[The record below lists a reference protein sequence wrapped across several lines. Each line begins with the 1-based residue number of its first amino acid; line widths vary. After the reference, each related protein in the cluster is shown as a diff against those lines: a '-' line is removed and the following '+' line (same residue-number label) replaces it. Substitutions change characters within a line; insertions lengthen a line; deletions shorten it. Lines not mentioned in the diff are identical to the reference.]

1 MDGPA
6 RRNLAKLIALPII
19 FLFVFASLYFIWELL
34 DLPPEDVL
42 IGIARDFFKRYGLVT
57 VFIGAFV
64 EGLLLIGWYF
74 PGAIVILAALLL
86 AGDNAWAAAQVLAA
100 TIAGLTLA
108 YTVNFFLGKYG
119 WYRVLVAF
127 GLREALERAKV
138 RLTRYGLSAIFTTYW
153 QMNLAS
159 LTSTAAGILH
169 FPAARFFAISIVACV
184 AWITFWGSMIF
195 FLGQAATALV
205 SLRVIIA
212 VIAAWIV
219 GRMIFAR
226 LRSRGSDASP
236 GNQIDQ

>member
-1 MDGPA
+1 MTIQTK
-6 RRNLAKLIALPII
+6 RNAVRLIAIPIV
-19 FLFVFASLYFIWELL
+19 FLFVFASLYFVWELL

-42 IGIARDFFKRYGLVT
+42 LGIARSYFERYGLIT

-86 AGDNAWAAAQVLAA
+86 AGHNPWAAAQVLMA
-100 TIAGLTLA
+100 TIAGLSVA
-108 YTVNFFLGKYG
+108 YLVNFLLGKYG
-119 WYRVLVAF
+119 WYRLLIAF
-127 GLREALERAKV
+127 GLREGLERAKA
-138 RLTRYGLSAIFTTYW
+138 RLTKYGLSAIFTTYW

-169 FPAARFFAISIVACV
+169 FPAAKFVLISVVACV

-219 GRMIFAR
+219 GRVIYAR
-226 LRSRGSDASP
+226 LRGRSGVEPHS
-236 GNQIDQ
+236 G

>member
-1 MDGPA
+1 MGNQTK
-6 RRNLAKLIALPII
+6 RNVVRLIAIPIV
-19 FLFVFASLYFIWELL
+19 FLFVFASLYFVWELL
-34 DLPPEDVL
+34 DLPTEEVL
-42 IGIARDFFKRYGLVT
+42 LGIARNYFERYGLIT

-86 AGDNAWAAAQVLAA
+86 AGNNPWAAAQVLMA
-100 TIAGLTLA
+100 TMAGLSIA
-108 YTVNFFLGKYG
+108 YVVNFLLGKYG
-119 WYRVLVAF
+119 WYRLLVAF
-127 GLREALERAKV
+127 GLREGLERAKA
-138 RLTRYGLSAIFTTYW
+138 RLTKYGLSAIFTTYW

-169 FPAARFFAISIVACV
+169 FPAAKFAIISVVACV

-219 GRMIFAR
+219 GRVIYAR
-226 LRSRGSDASP
+226 LRRRPDVEPHSG
-236 GNQIDQ
+236 

>member
-1 MDGPA
+1 MTNQTK
-6 RRNLAKLIALPII
+6 RNAVRLIAIPIV
-19 FLFVFASLYFIWELL
+19 FLFVFASLYLVWEML

-42 IGIARDFFKRYGLVT
+42 LGIARSYFERYGLIT

-86 AGDNAWAAAQVLAA
+86 AGHNPWAAAQVLMA
-100 TIAGLTLA
+100 TIAGLSVA
-108 YTVNFFLGKYG
+108 YLVNFLLGKYG
-119 WYRVLVAF
+119 WYRLLIAF
-127 GLREALERAKV
+127 GLREGLERAKA
-138 RLTRYGLSAIFTTYW
+138 RLTKYGLSAIFTTYW

-169 FPAARFFAISIVACV
+169 FPAAKFVLISVVACV

-219 GRMIFAR
+219 GRVIYAR
-226 LRSRGSDASP
+226 LRGRSGVEPHS
-236 GNQIDQ
+236 G

>member
-1 MDGPA
+1 MSTPA
-6 RRNLAKLIALPII
+6 RRKAARLIAIPII
-19 FLFVFASLYFIWELL
+19 FLFVFASLYLVWEFL

-42 IGIARDFFKRYGLVT
+42 LGIARSYFERYGLIT

-64 EGLLLIGWYF
+64 EGLLLVGWYF

-86 AGDNAWAAAQVLAA
+86 AGSNPWAAAQVLMA
-100 TIAGLTLA
+100 TMAGLSTA
-108 YTVNFFLGKYG
+108 YIVNFLLGKYG
-119 WYRVLVAF
+119 WYRLLIAF
-127 GLREALERAKV
+127 GLREGLDRAKA
-138 RLTRYGLSAIFTTYW
+138 RLTKYGLSAIFTTYW

-169 FPAARFFAISIVACV
+169 FPAAKFVIISVVACV

-219 GRMIFAR
+219 GRVIYAR
-226 LRSRGSDASP
+226 WWGGKSGESRSG
-236 GNQIDQ
+236 

>member
-1 MDGPA
+1 MSTLTRRAAA
-6 RRNLAKLIALPII
+6 RLIAIPII
-19 FLFVFASLYFIWELL
+19 FLFVFASLYFVWELL

-42 IGIARDFFKRYGLVT
+42 IGIARNYFERHGLIT

-86 AGDNAWAAAQVLAA
+86 AGSDAWAAAQVLLA
-100 TIAGLTLA
+100 TIAGLSTA
-108 YTVNFFLGKYG
+108 YIVNFLLGKYG
-119 WYRVLVAF
+119 WYRLLIAF
-127 GLREALERAKV
+127 GLREGLERAKA
-138 RLTRYGLSAIFTTYW
+138 RLTKYGLSAIFTTYW

-169 FPAARFFAISIVACV
+169 FPAVKFVIISVVACV

-219 GRMIFAR
+219 GRVIYAR
-226 LRSRGSDASP
+226 LRGGTSGEPRSG
-236 GNQIDQ
+236 